1 MELARAIYSDRDIVL
16 LDDVLSAVDNE
27 AGAHIMKDAIL
38 GMLAGKTRVLCTHAL
53 QYLKDCDRVVV
64 MHEGKIT
71 HGPATFDELVAAGV
85 DFAAEIDAAIAQE
98 DSTSGQT
105 MAGTSVTEGSSRD
118 PPPPRTPS

>member
-27 AGAHIMKDAIL
+27 AGAHIMKEAIL

-85 DFAAEIDAAIAQE
+85 DFARRAAGEQAHIL
-98 DSTSGQT
+98 TC
-105 MAGTSVTEGSSRD
+105 SVAR
-118 PPPPRTPS
+118 RTRPKRSHTFDGLSWTALM